1 MASKSSTKPAK
12 KSKTVDRPTVDRPTV
27 GQVSQELLAKHTDP
41 VLIKD
46 QGAEM
51 TKGYMDEL
59 MDCATKNL
67 SQFTNDFYIAVLTK
81 KERVFQNVIRNY
93 FVSRATCPTPSFD
106 QSVFKVKKEEEQI
119 QYLWTVPSKETCE
132 YLQYNRQLVD
142 PEEHELLTYV
152 MQFSSGQ
159 LDKLALSENK
169 EL

>member
-1 MASKSSTKPAK
+1 MVKENQNPK
-12 KSKTVDRPTVDRPTV
+12 KRNKKTV
-27 GQVSQELLAKHTDP
+27 GQASQELLAKHTEP

-46 QGAEM
+46 QGLAM

-59 MDCATKNL
+59 IDCAEKNL
-67 SQFTNDFYIAVLTK
+67 SQFAKDFYIAVLTK

-93 FVSRATCPTPSFD
+93 FVARQTCPTPSFD
-106 QSVFKVKKEEEQI
+106 QSVFKVKKEAQQL

-132 YLQYNRQLVD
+132 YLQYNRLLVD

-159 LDKLALSENK
+159 LDKLAQKENN
-169 EL
+169 ELTLTH